1 MAVDGLAVVFHIFP
15 KISVLRL
22 APDGGGY
29 VFLQIVMSP
38 PSQGSQAG
46 IVRQLLRVFTIFL
59 LLDKPF
65 HFENRTLFHRFF
77 IFGSRASRRPSP
89 KKFRANNVVAKARP
103 GKSTN
108 HQ

>member
-1 MAVDGLAVVFHIFP
+1 MRYVGSRCQPRNSATGSTDFITDRLQQGTLAVDGLAVVFHIFP

-65 HFENRTLFHRFF
+65 H
-77 IFGSRASRRPSP
+77 SA
-89 KKFRANNVVAKARP
+89 V
-103 GKSTN
+103 
-108 HQ
+108 